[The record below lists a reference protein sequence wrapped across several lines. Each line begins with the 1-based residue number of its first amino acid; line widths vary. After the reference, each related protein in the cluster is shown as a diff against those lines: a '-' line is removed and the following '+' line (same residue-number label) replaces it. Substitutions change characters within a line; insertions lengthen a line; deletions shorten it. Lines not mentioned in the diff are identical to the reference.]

1 MLRIILII
9 FIVLFSIFYYFKIKY
24 RNPYTFTFI
33 WGKKG
38 SGKTCMMVHLML
50 KYLKKGWTIYS
61 DIEVGLPGIR
71 IIKNT
76 DEMFKKYTPAKH
88 SVIFLDE
95 LGATWN
101 NRRWDMFASEIAD
114 WFRYERKYMCRVY
127 ANSQSLDYDKSLR
140 DKTDAL
146 ILQTN
151 IGNVISVSKP
161 IIRKITLTDP
171 SFTGESKPV
180 DQLVFASPLHYK
192 IYFMPRY
199 FKYFNSFDAPVRPPM
214 PYTLSECKPD
224 YKKLRHMGF
233 SKKVALA
240 IIAEYKK
247 ESPTPRPP
255 VSPSEAPALAQL
267 GELQCSLESYD
278 LPTSKPDSLSG

>member
-1 MLRIILII
+1 MLYIIII
-9 FIVLFSIFYYFKIKY
+9 FIALFALFYYFKIKY
-24 RNPYTFTFI
+24 YNPYTFTFI

-50 KYLKKGWTIYS
+50 KYLKKGWTVYT
-61 DIEVGLPGIR
+61 DIDVNLPNIR
-71 IIKNT
+71 YISNT
-76 DEMFKKYTPAKH
+76 DQMFKKYTPSEH

-101 NRRWDMFASEIAD
+101 NRRWDTFASEISD
-114 WFRYERKYMCRVY
+114 WFRYQRKYKCRVY

-151 IGNVISVSKP
+151 IGNVISISKP

-180 DQLVFASPLHYK
+180 DQLVFASPFHYK

-199 FKYFNSFDAPVRPPM
+199 FKYFNSFEVPFRPEM
-214 PYTLSECKPD
+214 PYTLSSYQPE
-224 YKKLRHMGF
+224 YNKLRRMGF
-233 SKKVALA
+233 SKKLA
-240 IIAEYKK
+240 RAIVAEYKK
-247 ESPTPRPP
+247 ETPTADALIF
-255 VSPSEAPALAQL
+255 PSEASELARL
-267 GELQCSLESYD
+267 GE
-278 LPTSKPDSLSG
+278 P

>member
-1 MLRIILII
+1 
-9 FIVLFSIFYYFKIKY
+9 
-24 RNPYTFTFI
+24 
-33 WGKKG
+33 
-38 SGKTCMMVHLML
+38 MMVHLML
-50 KYLKKGWTIYS
+50 KYLKKGWTIYT
-61 DIEVGLPGIR
+61 DIEVVLPGIR
-71 IIKNT
+71 IIKDT

-88 SVIFLDE
+88 SVVFLDE

-101 NRRWDMFASEIAD
+101 NRRWDSFASEIAD

-192 IYFMPRY
+192 LYFMPRY
-199 FKYFNSFDAPVRPPM
+199 FKYFNSFDAPPRPEM
-214 PYTLSECKPD
+214 PYTLSDYKPE
-224 YKKLRHMGF
+224 YKKLRRMGF
-233 SKKVALA
+233 SKKVANA

-247 ESPTPRPP
+247 EPSTTSTPIY
-255 VSPSEAPALAQL
+255 PSEAPALAQL
-267 GELQCSLESYD
+267 GEFQYNLDSYD
-278 LPTSKPDSLSG
+278 LPNSESHNLTG

>member
-9 FIVLFSIFYYFKIKY
+9 FFVLFLIFYYFKIKY

-50 KYLKKGWTIYS
+50 KYLKRGWTIYS
-61 DIEVGLPGIR
+61 DIEVGLPNIR

-101 NRRWDMFASEIAD
+101 NRKWDNFASEIAD

-140 DKTDAL
+140 DKTDSL

-192 IYFMPRY
+192 IYFMPKY
-199 FKYFNSFDAPVRPPM
+199 FKYFNSFDAPARPDM
-214 PYTLSECKPD
+214 PYTLSEYKPD
-224 YKKLRHMGF
+224 YKKLRRMHF

-240 IIAEYKK
+240 IIAEYEKA
-247 ESPTPRPP
+247 TPPARTP
-255 VSPSEAPALAQL
+255 VFSFEAPELARL
-267 GELQCSLESYD
+267 GEPQYD
-278 LPTSKPDSLSG
+278 LSGLDHPTSKPDNLTG